1 MITSNQLPALIT
13 VKLSRKDTPSF
24 FVAYSLHDHFN
35 LIDAAGDC
43 ICTLDEATL
52 VCPNIDTLYPEALL

>member
-1 MITSNQLPALIT
+1 MITSDQLPALIT
-13 VKLSRKDTPSF
+13 VKLNKKGTPSF
-24 FVAYSLHDHFN
+24 FVAYSLYDHFN
-35 LIDAAGDC
+35 LEDAAGDC